1 MKFKFLFF
9 VFLAAAGA
17 VNLVGCGSMVP
28 APAAVASLGSTDA
41 VTQQVTARAQLRWNA
56 LLKGDMAVAYQFISP
71 GGRSLMSLE
80 QYRPRVNTGF
90 WRGAKVKEAS
100 CAAETCDV
108 TVLVDVTMEGVK
120 FTNPVKETW
129 ILDAGKWWFVYQ
141 G

>member
-41 VTQQVTARAQLRWNA
+41 ATQQVTARAQLRWNA

-80 QYRPRVNTGF
+80 QYRPRVNAGF

-108 TVLVDVTMEGVK
+108 TVLVDMTIEGVK
-120 FTNPVKETW
+120 FTNPIKESW

>member
-9 VFLAAAGA
+9 VFLAVAGA
-17 VNLVGCGSMVP
+17 VNLVGCGSMVSV
-28 APAAVASLGSTDA
+28 PAAGASPRSTDA
-41 VTQQVTARAQLRWNA
+41 AAQQVTARAQLRWNA

-108 TVLVDVTMEGVK
+108 TVLVDMTIEGVK
-120 FTNPVKETW
+120 FTNPIKESW
-129 ILDAGKWWFVYQ
+129 ILDSGKWWFVYQ

>member
-1 MKFKFLFF
+1 MQFKFSGLVFF
-9 VFLAAAGA
+9 AAASA

-28 APAAVASLGSTDA
+28 AQASGASPASTDA
-41 VTQQVTARAQLRWNA
+41 AVQQVTARAQLRWDA
-56 LLKGDMAVAYQFISP
+56 LLKRDMDVAYQFISP
-71 GGRSLMSLE
+71 GGRSLMSLAD
-80 QYRPRVNTGF
+80 YRPRVNAGF

>member
-9 VFLAAAGA
+9 VFLAVAGA
-17 VNLVGCGSMVP
+17 VNLVGCGSMVSV
-28 APAAVASLGSTDA
+28 PAAGASPRSTDA
-41 VTQQVTARAQLRWNA
+41 AAQQVTARAQLRWNA

-80 QYRPRVNTGF
+80 QYRPRVNIGF

-108 TVLVDVTMEGVK
+108 TVLVDMTIEGVK
-120 FTNPVKETW
+120 FTNPIKESW

>member
-1 MKFKFLFF
+1 MQFKFLFC
-9 VFLAAAGA
+9 VFLAAASA

-28 APAAVASLGSTDA
+28 APAAGATPASTDA
-41 VTQQVTARAQLRWNA
+41 AVEQVTARAQLRWNA
-56 LLKGDMAVAYQFISP
+56 LLKGDMGVAYQFISP
-71 GGRSLMSLE
+71 GGRSLMTLE
-80 QYRPRVNTGF
+80 QYRPRVNTSY

-108 TVLVDVTMEGVK
+108 TVLVEMTIERVK
-120 FTNPVKETW
+120 FTSPIKESW

>member
-9 VFLAAAGA
+9 VFLAVAGA
-17 VNLVGCGSMVP
+17 VNLVGCGSMVSV
-28 APAAVASLGSTDA
+28 PAAGASPRSTDA
-41 VTQQVTARAQLRWNA
+41 AAQQVTARAQLRWNA

-108 TVLVDVTMEGVK
+108 TVLVDMTIEGVK
-120 FTNPVKETW
+120 FTNPIKESW

>member
-28 APAAVASLGSTDA
+28 AAGASSGSADAAV
-41 VTQQVTARAQLRWNA
+41 QQVTARAQLRWNA

-108 TVLVDVTMEGVK
+108 TVLVDMTIEGVK
-120 FTNPVKETW
+120 FTNPIKESW

>member
-17 VNLVGCGSMVP
+17 VNLVGCGLMGS
-28 APAAVASLGSTDA
+28 APAAGASPASTDA
-41 VTQQVTARAQLRWNA
+41 AAQQVTARSQLRWNA

-108 TVLVDVTMEGVK
+108 TVLVDMTIEGVK
-120 FTNPVKETW
+120 FTNPIKESW

>member
-41 VTQQVTARAQLRWNA
+41 ATQQVTARAQLRWNA

-108 TVLVDVTMEGVK
+108 TVLVDMTIEGVK
-120 FTNPVKETW
+120 FTNPIKESW

>member
-1 MKFKFLFF
+1 MKFKFF
-9 VFLAAAGA
+9 VSLFLAAFVT
-17 VNLVGCGSMVP
+17 VNLNGCGST
-28 APAAVASLGSTDA
+28 VASRSAEAPVTGSTA
-41 VTQQVTARAQLRWNA
+41 VERQVSARAQLRWNA
-56 LLKGDMAVAYQFISP
+56 LLKRDTDGAYQFISP
-71 GGRSLMSLE
+71 GGRSLLSME

-108 TVLVDVTMEGVK
+108 TVLVDMTVEGVK